1 MTVYDI
7 IEAKKRGRQ
16 LNEGQI
22 SAFVRKVAD
31 ESATDAQ
38 IAAFCM
44 AVCLR
49 GMTDEETLLLTKAM
63 ADSGERLSPPAAG
76 IFADK
81 HSTGGVSDSTTLILV
96 PVLASLGVKCAKYS
110 GRGLGHTGGT
120 LDKLESFAGLNVNL
134 TAEQF
139 SAQVE
144 RVGAAIAG
152 QTKSTVPADKRMYA
166 VRDVTATVDSIPLI
180 ASSVMSKKLASFAQV
195 ILLDVKYGDGAFM
208 KTARAAERLA
218 RLMVAVGTAAGR
230 QTEAAVT
237 DMSAPLGDNIGCNA
251 EVREVLEVLRGK
263 QNALSQLS
271 CLHCERILRMAQGVE
286 EERAAKLVREAIASG
301 AALEKFK
308 QIVSAQGGDTAA
320 FDDAEALPLAP
331 GRLIVRAPRSG
342 RLHISAQALGKA
354 CAQLGGGRQRE
365 GEEIDHTVG
374 ILLKRRA
381 GDRVAQGEELALICY
396 RERRQEALSL
406 AQGAFTVSASYRSR
420 PLVHCIIS
428 KEDI

>member
-96 PVLASLGVKCAKYS
+96 PVLASLSVKCAKYS

-396 RERRQEALSL
+396 REHRQEALSL